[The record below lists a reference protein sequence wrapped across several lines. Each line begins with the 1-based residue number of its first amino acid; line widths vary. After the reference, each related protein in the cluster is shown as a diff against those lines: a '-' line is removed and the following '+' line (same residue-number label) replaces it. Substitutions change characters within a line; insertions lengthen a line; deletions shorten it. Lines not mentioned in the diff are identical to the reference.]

1 MKNILPILLSI
12 IIGSAL
18 SLFILNT
25 FLNTTTENNKTT
37 KDIKKSI
44 KNEVTTDAKK
54 VINLNNMQD
63 SFDNWKTYMK
73 ENVDLMATFNPIDS
87 EGNLIEKGM
96 FLTLLRTGAYVVIK
110 SKKDKNIEYKLT
122 TIKEPVNEKIKKAI
136 TRKAHMANQYYKMEG
151 KKLPKY
157 DFIDLEGKS
166 HNKAVS
172 KGNITVL
179 KSWFINCKVCVE
191 EFPKLNDLVDI
202 YKDKDIQFISLA
214 FNEKDKLKKFLKKKP
229 FKYVTI
235 PDQKRYMSKEL
246 KVKQYP
252 THIIIN
258 SDGVILKMV
267 NNVNTLTSELE
278 RIFEE

>member
-1 MKNILPILLSI
+1 MKNILLILLSI
-12 IIGSAL
+12 IVGTAL
-18 SLFILNT
+18 SLFTLNS
-25 FLNTTTENNKTT
+25 FLGTTTKNDNPEKVEDENTTATKT
-37 KDIKKSI
+37 IV
-44 KNEVTTDAKK
+44 NTT
-54 VINLNNMQD
+54 NMQD
-63 SFDNWKTYMK
+63 SYDNWNVYMK
-73 ENVDLMATFNPIDS
+73 ENIDLMSTFNPIDN
-87 EGNLIEKGM
+87 EGTSIEKGM
-96 FLTLLRTGAYVVIK
+96 FLTLLRTGAYVVVKPEKEEIL
-110 SKKDKNIEYKLT
+110 EYKLT

-136 TRKAHMANQYYKMEG
+136 IRKAHMAHQYFKMEG